1 MADQEHSITTGAAG
15 DIATAPVAATP
26 LPGAEGAAGSAPG
39 AGSPKSAW
47 LPVVVPMRAR
57 VADDDSRVIDEWP
70 APGHTLQAPRP
81 VERSG
86 WQARLTGRA
95 AVIAAAAAIGG
106 LVGAAAASGMGQVLA
121 ARDGPGAG
129 EAVEALR
136 TSIGQLAGEIKA
148 LKDGVGAGGRAA
160 ADGLASLED
169 RLAGAEAAQADLTA
183 QIASLTKGLS
193 REPVAAAAPVSPEI
207 TGSITRSNLPVA
219 SDWVLWRVRNG
230 RALVQGNGGYFE
242 VVPGSQL
249 PGLGLVQRI
258 IKENGRWMVLTRNAV
273 IVARG

>member
-1 MADQEHSITTGAAG
+1 MADQEQGITAAAG
-15 DIATAPVAATP
+15 DMAATP
-26 LPGAEGAAGSAPG
+26 SSGTEGTAVDGSTPGEAW
-39 AGSPKSAW
+39 PKSAR
-47 LPVVVPMRAR
+47 LPAVVPMRAQA
-57 VADDDSRVIDEWP
+57 ADDAGPVIDEWP
-70 APGHTLQAPRP
+70 APDRAPPRAAAW
-81 VERSG
+81 SG
-86 WQARLTGRA
+86 WMGRLTGRA

-106 LVGAAAASGMGQVLA
+106 LMGAAVATGIGQVLA
-121 ARDGPGAG
+121 ARDDGPGAG

-148 LKDGVGAGGRAA
+148 LKDGVGEGSRAA
-160 ADGLASLED
+160 ADGIAGLED
-169 RLAGAEAAQADLTA
+169 RLASAEAAQADLTA
-183 QIASLTKGLS
+183 QIAGLAKGLS
-193 REPVAAAAPVSPEI
+193 REATAAAAPVSPEI
-207 TGSITRSNLPVA
+207 TGSITHGNLPVA

-258 IKENGRWMVLTRNAV
+258 VKQDGRWMVLTRNAV

>member
-1 MADQEHSITTGAAG
+1 MPAQ
-15 DIATAPVAATP
+15 
-26 LPGAEGAAGSAPG
+26 
-39 AGSPKSAW
+39 
-47 LPVVVPMRAR
+47 
-57 VADDDSRVIDEWP
+57 VADDDGPIIDEWP
-70 APGHTLQAPRP
+70 APGRIAAPPPRAAA
-81 VERSG
+81 RSG
-86 WQARLTGRA
+86 WMGRLTGRA

-106 LVGAAAASGMGQVLA
+106 LVGAAAATGMGQVLA
-121 ARDGPGAG
+121 ARDNAPD
-129 EAVEALR
+129 AVETLR

-148 LKDGVGAGGRAA
+148 LKDGVGEGSRAA
-160 ADGLASLED
+160 AGGLASLED

-183 QIASLTKGLS
+183 QIASLSKGLS

-207 TGSITRSNLPVA
+207 TGSISRGNLPVA
-219 SDWVLWRVRNG
+219 RDWVLWRVRNG

-258 IKENGRWMVLTRNAV
+258 VKEDGRWMVLTRNAV

>member
-1 MADQEHSITTGAAG
+1 MADQEQSITSSAAG
-15 DIATAPVAATP
+15 DTASVAATQ
-26 LPGAEGAAGSAPG
+26 PGGAP
-39 AGSPKSAW
+39 PKSAW

-57 VADDDSRVIDEWP
+57 VADEDSPIIDEWP
-70 APGHTLQAPRP
+70 APGHTLQPPRP
-81 VERSG
+81 AARSG
-86 WQARLTGRA
+86 WMGRLTGRV

-106 LVGAAAASGMGQVLA
+106 LVGAAAATGMGQMLA
-121 ARDGPGAG
+121 AHDVGAA
-129 EAVEALR
+129 EAVVALR
-136 TSIGQLAGEIKA
+136 TSIGQLATEIKA
-148 LKDGVGAGGRAA
+148 LKDGVGEGSRAA
-160 ADGLASLED
+160 AGGLASLED

-183 QIASLTKGLS
+183 QIASLSKGLS
-193 REPVAAAAPVSPEI
+193 REPVAATAPVSPEI
-207 TGSITRSNLPVA
+207 TGSIARGNLPVA

-258 IKENGRWMVLTRNAV
+258 VKEDGRWMVLTRNAV